1 MRENKC
7 NHISDKESISRVDK
21 TPTTQ
26 PRQPK
31 QSDLKMGKGFE

>member
-1 MRENKC
+1 MEENKC
-7 NHISDKESISRVDK
+7 NHISDKESISRLYR

-31 QSDLKMGKGFE
+31 QSDFKTGKGFE